1 MKLAKS
7 ETERRQ
13 HHCNNNNNNNI
24 NNNELYNYIDELTSC
39 VA

>member
-7 ETERRQ
+7 ETERWQ

-24 NNNELYNYIDELTSC
+24 NNNELYNYIEL
-39 VA
+39 